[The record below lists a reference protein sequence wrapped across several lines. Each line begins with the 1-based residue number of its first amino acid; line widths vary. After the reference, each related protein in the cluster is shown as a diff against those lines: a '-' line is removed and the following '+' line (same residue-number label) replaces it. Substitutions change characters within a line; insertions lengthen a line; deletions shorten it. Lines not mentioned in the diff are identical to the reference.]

1 MATNAGH
8 FFLKKIF
15 GTGKSPK
22 ADIPDTERSLV
33 LLRNKGFN
41 PKTIID
47 CGAYVG
53 RWTEMARKIFPD
65 AAFLMLEANP
75 AKERRLKEV
84 KEAAPA
90 TTRYAIAVIGAE
102 SRPSVKFYQME
113 SGSSVFE
120 EQSAVSRN
128 VIESPMRT
136 LDEIVLEKNLSDVQF
151 IKLDVQGYELEILK
165 GASKSLETTLAVLM
179 EVSFL
184 QYNKGAPLFAEV
196 IPFMNERGFVVYD
209 IGSLVRW
216 QGDDSL
222 LQADLLFVRK
232 DSPFRPAR
240 F

>member
-1 MATNAGH
+1 MPAGCSL
-8 FFLKKIF
+8 LKKLF
-15 GTGKSPK
+15 GTGKS
-22 ADIPDTERSLV
+22 ARAEIPDTERSLV
-33 LLRNKGFN
+33 LLRNRGFN
-41 PKTIID
+41 PTTIID

-65 AAFLMLEANP
+65 AVFLLLEANP

-84 KEAAPA
+84 QEAAPA

-102 SRPSVKFYQME
+102 SRPSVRFYQME

-128 VIESPMRT
+128 VIEAPMRT
-136 LDEIVLEKNLSDVQF
+136 LDEIVLEKNLQDVQF

-165 GASKSLETTLAVLM
+165 GASKSLSTALAVLM

-196 IPFMNERGFVVYD
+196 IRFMDEHGFVVYD

>member
-1 MATNAGH
+1 MAAHTRRSL
-8 FFLKKIF
+8 LKNLF
-15 GTGKSPK
+15 GIRKS
-22 ADIPDTERSLV
+22 ARAEIPDTERSLV
-33 LLRNKGFN
+33 LLRDKGFN

-53 RWTEMARKIFPD
+53 RWTQMARRIFPD
-65 AAFLMLEANP
+65 AVFLMLEANP

-84 KEAAPA
+84 QEAAPA

-102 SRPSVKFYQME
+102 SRPSVRFYQME

-120 EQSAVSRN
+120 EQSGVPRN
-128 VIESPMRT
+128 IMESPMRT
-136 LDEIVLEKNLSDVQF
+136 LDEIVLEKNLTDVHF

-165 GASKSLETTLAVLM
+165 GAPEALRTVLAVLM

-184 QYNKGAPLFAEV
+184 QYNAGAPLFAEV
-196 IPFMNERGFVVYD
+196 IRFMDERGFVVYD

-216 QGDDSL
+216 QGDNSL

-232 DSPFRPAR
+232 DSPFRPAK